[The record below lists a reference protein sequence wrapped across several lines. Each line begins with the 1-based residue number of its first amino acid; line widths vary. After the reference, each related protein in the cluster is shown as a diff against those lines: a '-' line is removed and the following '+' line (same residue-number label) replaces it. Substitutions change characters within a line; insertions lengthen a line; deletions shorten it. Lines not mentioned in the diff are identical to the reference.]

1 MSKENAKLIDFNG
14 SPEDSK
20 ALEEVAT
27 LAQKMLE
34 TEHNIK
40 VTRAEAL
47 HTITYVTLLALAKYL
62 EKNKSTAG
70 TTAVNFLNFMTMG
83 ITYRESEDGEKDG
96 NFTPFIQ
103 PGTIFKTFI
112 KSDEMTE
119 DDDTDE

>member
-1 MSKENAKLIDFNG
+1 MSKDHAKLIDFNG

-20 ALEEVAT
+20 ALSEIAVS
-27 LAQKMLE
+27 AQKILE

-40 VTRAEAL
+40 VTYAPAL
-47 HTITYVTLLALAKYL
+47 PTITYATLLALAKYL
-62 EKNKSTAG
+62 EKNKSTSG
-70 TTAVNFLNFMTMG
+70 TTAINFLNFMTMG
-83 ITYRESEDGEKDG
+83 ITYRESEDGEKEG

-119 DDDTDE
+119 DDDSDE